1 MPDKII
7 LEAQADPGC
16 IASDGKVFIEID
28 GIRKQLKRVKSIV
41 IRADCEGVFE
51 ADLTLYAANLET
63 EVVITRA
70 NADAILAVEYGR
82 QLSFLTGPDANALSK
97 LQGNLVEFGW
107 PSDDPRRIALSKI
120 LAELAR
126 REGHPF

>member
-16 IASDGKVFIEID
+16 IASNGKVFIEID

-41 IRADCEGVFE
+41 IRADCEGVME

-63 EVVITRA
+63 EVVITKA
-70 NADAILAVEYGR
+70 NADAVLAVEYGR
-82 QLSFLTGPDANALSK
+82 QLGFLSDTEAEALRQMREE
-97 LQGNLVEFGW
+97 LRNDWEGIEAQEELAAF
-107 PSDDPRRIALSKI
+107 DKI
-120 LAELAR
+120 LAVLAR
-126 REGHPF
+126 RQGA